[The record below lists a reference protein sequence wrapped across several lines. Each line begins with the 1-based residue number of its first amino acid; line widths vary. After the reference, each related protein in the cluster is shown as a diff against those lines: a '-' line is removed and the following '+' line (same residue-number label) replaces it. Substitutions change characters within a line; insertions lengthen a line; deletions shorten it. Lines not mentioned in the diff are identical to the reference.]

1 MGLLTQNQAE
11 YYDSANSGN
20 YGNYQFVSLRDIVTG
35 FMIQYVGESKILTK
49 ANRNDVQY
57 HAMRAIQEFSY
68 DTFRSIKAQEI
79 TVPNTLKM
87 ILPQDYVNY
96 TKLTRVGTDGIE
108 RNLYPTSKTSNPTSI
123 KQDADGVY
131 QIANAAVNRVVRIEV
146 SSTDIADGDR
156 FSLKYL
162 NETAN
167 AVETLWVI
175 ADTDNNSLTGYNP
188 GGDNNSILFNYTN
201 GDTTDHVANNIKNA
215 INRDSPYHTATV
227 SSSTVTITYKQVAP
241 SNANQFFETTFSVL
255 PGVWTKNVATV
266 GSATQP
272 TNLDLND
279 ESTTWSNFKSTDFE
293 ENPSDDYT
301 NDEMYFDGSGRRYGL
316 DPQHAQDNG
325 SFYID
330 QATGYIHFGSNLA
343 GTTIILHY
351 LSDGLGTDEEMV
363 VHKFAEEAV
372 YKWIAYGIIS
382 SRSNMPEYVVQRFKK
397 ERFATARKAK
407 IRLSNIKIEDFAQVL
422 KGKSKPIK

>member
-1 MGLLTQNQAE
+1 
-11 YYDSANSGN
+11 
-20 YGNYQFVSLRDIVTG
+20 
-35 FMIQYVGESKILTK
+35 MIQYVGESKILTK

-131 QIANAAVNRVVRIEV
+131 QIANAAVNRVMTLTVDT
-146 SSTDIADGDR
+146 STLSDGDR
-156 FSLKYL
+156 FSLRYL
-162 NETAN
+162 DEAAN
-167 AVETLWVI
+167 AVETLWIV
-175 ADTDNNSLTGYNP
+175 ADADDDSLTGHQVTDQ
-188 GGDNNSILFNYTN
+188 DNVILFNYTV
-201 GDTTDHVANNIKNA
+201 GDSTTTIATNIGKA
-215 INRDSPYHTATV
+215 INRDSPYHTATTFG
-227 SSSTVTITYKQVAP
+227 STVTITYKQVAP
-241 SNANQFFETTFSVL
+241 SSSGQFYENH
-255 PGVWTKNVATV
+255 NVGGTV
-266 GSATQP
+266 NGSGFTRNVVTAGSAMQP

-372 YKWIAYGIIS
+372 YKWIAYGVIS